1 MRNSIDLVE
10 QTREERL
17 THPYQETFR
26 FLTLKERD
34 EILQRYHPDY
44 KDAMKRPV
52 KIGPNR
58 GDLMPHEVADL
69 FEAHSLIDPAAI
81 DLSIIDFDVDILIIG
96 SGGAGLATALWAT
109 YSGID
114 STNILITTKLRL
126 GDANSKMSQ
135 AGIQAADRPQDSPIW
150 HYLDILGAGH
160 FVNDPKLVKTLVM
173 EAPAIIKWH
182 EDLGVLYDKENDGS
196 MQEDLI
202 GGLSRRRVHY
212 CRDYTGLEITRTL
225 MDEVIN
231 TNISV
236 VEFSPAIE
244 LVMDTRNHVAGA
256 VLLNMETS
264 EYQIVRAK
272 STVLATG
279 GFGRLHIQDYAT
291 TNHYGATADG
301 LVLAYRVGATLRD
314 MDSVQYH
321 PTGAAYPEAIV
332 GLLCT
337 EKLRGWGAQP
347 VNKHGEVFVN
357 PVEPRDVEAAALIR
371 ECYQRKNGIETPT
384 GMIGV
389 WLDTPMIDILNGAGS
404 IMTAFPA
411 MFRLFNRQGIDMRKD
426 PILVF
431 PTLHYQNGGLVINE
445 KTETSIPGLYAAGEV
460 TGGVHG
466 KNRLVGN
473 SWMEIQVFG
482 RRAGIHAAHRAK
494 RIKPR
499 KLTLNHIAKY
509 ETQLSN
515 AGIDTERRSPLLL
528 PNYKG
533 EKAIAHHVTL
543 G

>member
-1 MRNSIDLVE
+1 
-10 QTREERL
+10 
-17 THPYQETFR
+17 
-26 FLTLKERD
+26 
-34 EILQRYHPDY
+34 
-44 KDAMKRPV
+44 
-52 KIGPNR
+52 
-58 GDLMPHEVADL
+58 MPHEVADL
-69 FEAHSLIDPAAI
+69 LEAHSLLDPAAI
-81 DLSIIDFDVDILIIG
+81 DLSQVDYDVDVLILG

-114 STNILITTKLRL
+114 PTNILIATKLRL

-160 FVNDPKLVKTLVM
+160 FVNDAKLVKTLVM

-196 MQEDLI
+196 MQEDVI
-202 GGLSRRRVHY
+202 GGLCRRRVHY

-244 LVMDTRNHVAGA
+244 IVMDALDHVAGA
-256 VLLNMETS
+256 ILVNMETS
-264 EYQIVRAK
+264 EYQVVRAK

-301 LVLAYRVGATLRD
+301 LVLAYRVGAVLRD

-371 ECYQRKNGIETPT
+371 ECYQKSNGIETST

-411 MFRLFNRQGIDMRKD
+411 MFRLFNRHGIDMRKD

-445 KTETSIPGLYAAGEV
+445 KTETSIPGLFAAGEV

-473 SWMEIQVFG
+473 SWMELQVFG
-482 RRAGIHAAHRAK
+482 RRAGIYAAQRAK
-494 RIKPR
+494 RKKPR
-499 KLTLNHIAKY
+499 KLTLNHITRY
-509 ETQLSN
+509 ETQLLN
-515 AGIDTERRSPLLL
+515 AGVETERRSPLLL

-533 EKAIAHHVTL
+533 ERALTHRITL
-543 G
+543 GYST